1 MRRIV
6 TSAAAALGLVLL
18 LGWLF
23 GPRGAAVGAA
33 IAFLGLAWRH
43 DNETGACLPLA
54 VLLLLVLGVMFVLVY
69 LLMLTAP
76 R

>member
-6 TSAAAALGLVLL
+6 TSAAAALGLVLM

-23 GPRGAAVGAA
+23 GPRGAAAGAA
-33 IAFLGLAWRH
+33 IAVLGLAWRH

-54 VLLLLVLGVMFVLVY
+54 VLLLLVVGVMFVLLY
-69 LLMLTAP
+69 MLILTAP
-76 R
+76 H

>member
-6 TSAAAALGLVLL
+6 TSAAAALAFVATLA
-18 LGWLF
+18 WQF
-23 GPRGAAVGAA
+23 GPRGPAPGAA

-54 VLLLLVLGVMFVLVY
+54 VLLLIVLGVMLTVIY
-69 LLMLTAP
+69 MLMLTAP
-76 R
+76 H